1 MRVGT
6 VLFLGQAVEF
16 DLDDAI
22 PKLQLLGDKQ
32 QTFGIQCFGQVI
44 GLGSVD
50 PVRPCGPADTA
61 LGG

>member
-1 MRVGT
+1 MRVDT

-16 DLDDAI
+16 DLDDA
-22 PKLQLLGDKQ
+22 KLQLLGDKQ